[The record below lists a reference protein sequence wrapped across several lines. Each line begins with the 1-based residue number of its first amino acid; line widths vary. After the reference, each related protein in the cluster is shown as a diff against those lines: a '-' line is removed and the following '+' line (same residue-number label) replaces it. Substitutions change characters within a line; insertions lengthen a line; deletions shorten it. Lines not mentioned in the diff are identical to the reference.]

1 MECCVEGRMPR
12 TFTLRTLLYPALLL
26 GMVPLANAQD
36 LAQTSPSPYSAY
48 IADDIRIG
56 QRKEAN
62 GTIPVDLPIGT
73 QQVDILD
80 ARGEVVE
87 RIPGW
92 ALNDLDL
99 AHFERGTWTLRAHL
113 PQGFVVRRFL
123 VLRPGEITW
132 ALPAAGPRNA
142 AAYRA
147 TRRPLD

>member
-1 MECCVEGRMPR
+1 MRR
-12 TFTLRTLLYPALLL
+12 TITLRAFLYLASLL
-26 GMVPLANAQD
+26 GMVPLANTQD
-36 LAQTSPSPYSAY
+36 LAQTSPSPDAAY

-62 GTIPVDLPIGT
+62 GAMSVELPLGT
-73 QQVDILD
+73 QQVDILN

-92 ALNDLDL
+92 ALHDLDL

-123 VLRPGEITW
+123 VLRPGEVTW
-132 ALPAAGPRNA
+132 ALPAPGAKSA
-142 AAYRA
+142 AAYRE